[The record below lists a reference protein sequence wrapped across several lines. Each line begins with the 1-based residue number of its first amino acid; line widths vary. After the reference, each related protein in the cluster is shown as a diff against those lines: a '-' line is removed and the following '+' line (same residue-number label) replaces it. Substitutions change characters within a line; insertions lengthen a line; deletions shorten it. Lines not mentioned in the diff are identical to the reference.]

1 MGISI
6 REYQVAM
13 ETFGAKR
20 LPDVEGTRYKYLVPH
35 FEVSGAEFIHSG
47 SYYIVNSVPDSIMSK
62 AMVELNEEHPG
73 GKNFWWGE
81 IHSVMGLLTVAC
93 MLENKYTK
101 ELVEELTNKTFMAL
115 LDIEFIREQ
124 SKSCCKKFEYPP
136 MSENKTKLMTE
147 LLELV
152 DEFDRTVNPYAD
164 SDIKVKEPKTYFDKV
179 SIAVSQRQYSGVL
192 NLETNAIEL
201 RYSVGGTG
209 VDWSYS
215 MAANNEAPKAGYTII
230 NHYYDTYNNRNREM
244 LYVRYTETGKYD
256 DTPSHIDLRIDLESG
271 NTWNNYEEKMAKP
284 LTQKDLKN
292 IIRHIKRM
300 IKKAKSEIIDNM
312 IE

>member
-20 LPDVEGTRYKYLVPH
+20 LTDVEGTRYSYLVPR
-35 FEVSGAEFIHSG
+35 FVVSGAEFIHSG
-47 SYYIVNSVPDSIMSK
+47 SYYIVNSVPDSIMSR
-62 AMVELNEEHPG
+62 AMAELNEEHPG

-101 ELVEELTNKTFMAL
+101 DLVEELTNKTFMTL
-115 LDIEFIREQ
+115 LDAEFIKEK
-124 SKSCCKKFEYPP
+124 SKSSCKTFEYPP
-136 MSENKTKLMTE
+136 MNENKAKLMTE
-147 LLELV
+147 LLELL
-152 DEFDRTVNPYAD
+152 DEFDRIVNPFAD
-164 SDIKVKEPKTYFDKV
+164 SAIKIKEPRTYFDKV
-179 SIAVSQRQYSGVL
+179 RIAVSQRQYSGVL
-192 NLETNAIEL
+192 NLETDAIEL
-201 RYSVGGTG
+201 RYAVGGIG

-230 NHYYDTYNNRNREM
+230 NHYYDTYNKRNREM
-244 LYVRYTETGKYD
+244 LYVRYTETDKHED
-256 DTPSHIDLRIDLESG
+256 LPSNIDLRIDLESG
-271 NTWNNYEEKMAKP
+271 YTWNNYEEKMAKP
-284 LTQKDLKN
+284 LNQKTLKT

-300 IKKAKSEIIDNM
+300 INKAKNEIVDN
-312 IE
+312 IVE